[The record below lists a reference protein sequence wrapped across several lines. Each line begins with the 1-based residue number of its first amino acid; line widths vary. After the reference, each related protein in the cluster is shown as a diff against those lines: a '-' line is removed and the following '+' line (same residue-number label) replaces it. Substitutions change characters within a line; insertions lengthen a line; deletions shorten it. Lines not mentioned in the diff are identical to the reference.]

1 MYQTTALSNAFVMG
15 SCIIYISGSTEKS
28 TTTGVFLN
36 LGAARGVKITEA
48 WDSLEIENDNT
59 PPSII
64 GVKNQTVTIEGNLT
78 ELNFEK
84 LNYLRGGLS
93 SFSTATFTLNTG
105 GSLTIT
111 PQAVYLKHFTPNYT
125 TVASSMETIT
135 AVVYYASLV
144 EGMSIPYPSNDKVEV
159 AEIPFKMKGVCQS
172 TRATGSQLYQ
182 IVDTR
187 QSVYSADHT
196 RTTP

>member
-1 MYQTTALSNAFVMG
+1 MYQTTAISNAFIMG
-15 SCIIYISGSTEKS
+15 SAVMYISGSTDKS
-28 TTTGVFLN
+28 TTTALFLN
-36 LGAARGVKITEA
+36 LGAARGVKITES

-59 PPSII
+59 PPSIMGI
-64 GVKNQTVTIEGNLT
+64 KNQKVTIEANLT

-93 SFSTATFTLNTG
+93 SWSTGTFTLNTG
-105 GSLTIT
+105 GNLTIT
-111 PQAVYLKHFTPNYT
+111 PQAIYLKHYTALYT

-135 AVVYYASLV
+135 AVIYYAAPV

-159 AEIPFKMKGVCQS
+159 GEIPIKLTGTIMS
-172 TRATGSQLYQ
+172 TRTAGSQLYQ

-187 QSVYSADHT
+187 QSVYSVDHT